1 MSIISFHQ
9 VSKQFTLR
17 RDRPRS
23 FQELFLSTLRRE
35 REPAKEK
42 YWVLNNVSFAVEQG
56 DVVGIIGAN
65 GVGKSTIL
73 KLISRII
80 EPTSGTISVNGRVG
94 ALLELGA
101 GFHPD
106 LTGRENIYLNGS
118 ILGFTRAHMN
128 RIFDDILDFSEIE
141 RFIDV
146 PVKHYS
152 SGMYMRLAFS
162 IAIHVEPD
170 ILLVD
175 EVLAVGDQAFQL
187 RCLDRI
193 HDMQRDG
200 VTIVMVSH
208 AMDTVRNMC
217 TRALWLDDGMIQ
229 VEGDVD
235 QVIDRYTAQ
244 VIAQDQK
251 HILKTEQEEA
261 PGIQGFA
268 PEIQGAAV
276 SLEGGDGRSE
286 PERRQVE
293 DKPTWRWGS
302 WEAEIARVEILSGS
316 GREQRTF
323 QTGDP
328 LIVRIHY
335 IAHQPITKPKFGLA
349 LYHSNGFQISG
360 PNNVFAGYEI
370 DEISGRGYVDYFVE
384 SLPLLQGTYLL
395 TAAIHDYEG
404 EHTYDHHHQQFTFR
418 VRPGG
423 VPEQFGSFCIP
434 ATWHWSGDQV
444 AHSAGAAEAAGAATK
459 VREQVG

>member
-1 MSIISFHQ
+1 MISFDQ
-9 VSKQFTLR
+9 VSKQFTLH

-23 FQELFLSTLRRE
+23 FQELFVSTLRRE
-35 REPAKEK
+35 RKPAKER
-42 YWVLNNVSFAVEQG
+42 YWVLNNVSFAIEQG

-80 EPTSGTISVNGRVG
+80 QPTSGTISVNGRIG

-106 LTGRENIYLNGS
+106 LTGRENVYLNGS

-141 RFIDV
+141 NFVDV

-162 IAIHVEPD
+162 IAIHMEPD

-235 QVIDRYTAQ
+235 HVIDCYTAQ

-251 HILKTEQEEA
+251 RILKTEQEEA
-261 PGIQGFA
+261 SGIQGMSI
-268 PEIQGAAV
+268 P
-276 SLEGGDGRSE
+276 SEGGDGKGGLE
-286 PERRQVE
+286 TKLVE
-293 DKPTWRWGS
+293 DKPAWRWGS
-302 WEAEIARVEILSGS
+302 WEAEIARVEILSGA

-323 QTGDP
+323 KTGDP

-335 IAHQPITKPKFGLA
+335 VAHQPIQKPKFGLA
-349 LYHSNGFQISG
+349 IYHNNGFQISG

-370 DEISGRGYVDYFVE
+370 DEIAGCGYVDYCVE

-423 VPEQFGSFCIP
+423 VREQFGSFCIP
-434 ATWHWSGDQV
+434 ATWRWSGEQTVHD
-444 AHSAGAAEAAGAATK
+444 AGAPRTAGAPTE